1 MEDRKNANSANIST
15 GEIVDANGELK
26 LDMRQYL
33 YLLNAHAFHRTRV
46 FRPEGRT
53 YMEPE
58 VGVADKLIA
67 MGYGEAVEREGSRGS
82 FRTNTRN
89 SGCSLSAA
97 NTASPPTRCGIARCS
112 RKCTGTARIDW
123 RCVTRRAT
131 PTTRQCTISR
141 CSVLLPLQSRG
152 TSSC

>member
-67 MGYGEAVEREGSRGS
+67 MGYGEAVEREGGVVHSE
-82 FRTNTRN
+82 RT
-89 SGCSLSAA
+89 
-97 NTASPPTRCGIARCS
+97 
-112 RKCTGTARIDW
+112 
-123 RCVTRRAT
+123 
-131 PTTRQCTISR
+131 
-141 CSVLLPLQSRG
+141 RG
-152 TSSC
+152 TVAARSARQIPRPRLRGVGSHAVHANVLARHASTGAA